1 MKARSPLAPLAPLA
15 PLVALG
21 LAALFGSGACYTGAT
36 LSSTDAPASGG
47 AQPTAP
53 AIGANSGL
61 PCDVAKVVSDSCAS
75 CHGAKPTGGATTSLV
90 TREGFVAPSTVDPKQ
105 TVGQLAVA
113 RMRDAKAP
121 MPKSGLLPEAD
132 VAIVDTWV
140 KAGMPRGECATL
152 PSASDPFFDTA
163 VQCSSNSRLMHP
175 GLACVDCHKR
185 SGERE
190 AAIYTM
196 AGTVYPTGHEPND
209 CNGASA
215 TTGAQVVITD
225 ATGRETRLSLNSA
238 GNFFTTA
245 RFTAPCTVKVV
256 RGDKVREMKTSLPA
270 VADCNSCHTQD
281 GAEGAPGRIALP
293 E

>member
-1 MKARSPLAPLAPLA
+1 M
-15 PLVALG
+15 LG
-21 LAALFGSGACYTGAT
+21 LAALLGSGACYTGA
-36 LSSTDAPASGG
+36 SISPTDVPANGA
-47 AQPTAP
+47 AQPGSGP

-90 TREGFVAPSTVDPKQ
+90 TREGFTAPSTVDPQQ
-105 TVGQLAVA
+105 TVGQLSVA
-113 RMRDAKAP
+113 RMRDAKDP

-163 VQCSSNSRLMHP
+163 VQCSSNSRWTRGDRGSQLMHP
-175 GLACVDCHKR
+175 GMACVDCHKK

-196 AGTVYPTGHEPND
+196 AGTLYPTGHEPDD
-209 CNGASA
+209 CNGTSA
-215 TTGAQVVITD
+215 TAGAQIVITD
-225 ATGRETRLSLNSA
+225 ATGRETRLSPNSA

-256 RGDKVREMKTSLPA
+256 QGDKVRAMKAALPA
-270 VADCNSCHTQD
+270 TADCNSCHTAD

-293 E
+293 Q